1 MYPFLH
7 LFGRYI
13 ATYYVCAA
21 TAGIVGFL
29 LAAFTLRKKLPGA
42 GRWILPLITVVSAII
57 GARLLNVLINPKG
70 YGEGFRAWS
79 LQYKNLSL
87 MGGLAT
93 GILAI
98 LTFCLLARKDPRGI
112 LDAFVL
118 PAASGIVILKI
129 GCFLNG
135 CCGGKSTKVPWG
147 VEFPGNKNT
156 TPVFDPLHII
166 VPSKNIVHP
175 TQVYEI
181 IGALIAL
188 VLALVLSRLMK
199 KPGVSAA
206 AFSGAFAVA
215 RWIVLPFRALSY
227 PKYVIHILY
236 PILYGSVA
244 LLCLAFVLWSARRRH
259 VDTTEVGIS
268 SRKLDCQ

>member
-1 MYPFLH
+1 
-7 LFGRYI
+7 
-13 ATYYVCAA
+13 
-21 TAGIVGFL
+21 
-29 LAAFTLRKKLPGA
+29 
-42 GRWILPLITVVSAII
+42 VV
-57 GARLLNVLINPKG
+57 
-70 YGEGFRAWS
+70 
-79 LQYKNLSL
+79 
-87 MGGLAT
+87 
-93 GILAI
+93 
-98 LTFCLLARKDPRGI
+98 
-112 LDAFVL
+112 LDAFVM
-118 PAASGIVILKI
+118 PAACGIVILKI

-135 CCGGKSTKVPWG
+135 CCGGKSTKMPWG
-147 VEFPGNKNT
+147 VEFSGGKQSYGPGDLAKM
-156 TPVFDPLHII
+156 FSA
-166 VPSKNIVHP
+166 SKNLVHP